1 MPESSSNIAGLGPG
15 ADKKRDEQ
23 MASTTIAA
31 DVEMDG
37 SHWDS
42 KVADFVE
49 AAEQRRAHL
58 VRLARRVTPCNE
70 EAEDIVQEA
79 LLRAYRNLPRFRGDA
94 RMSTWL
100 QAIVQNAAREWL
112 RQHKNV
118 LLLPLERPGDADSAP
133 YEFPDPGRTPEEH
146 CERAEMRRILRSEME
161 KLSAGCRRAVQLCIF
176 EEASQRAA
184 AQEMAVSVVAVK
196 ARIFTAKRLLRESM
210 RKLKTAG
217 EN

>member
-1 MPESSSNIAGLGPG
+1 
-15 ADKKRDEQ
+15 
-23 MASTTIAA
+23 MASMMVSANL
-31 DVEMDG
+31 EMDAI
-37 SHWDS
+37 HWDS

-79 LLRAYRNLPRFRGDA
+79 LLRAYRNLPRFRGEA
-94 RMSTWL
+94 RMTTWL

-112 RQHKNV
+112 RQRKDIV
-118 LLLPLERPGDADSAP
+118 LLPIERQGDADTAP
-133 YEFPDPGRTPEEH
+133 FEFPDPGRTPEES
-146 CERAEMRRILRSEME
+146 CQQAEMRHLLRNEME
-161 KLSAGCRRAVQLCIF
+161 KLSAGCRRAVELCIF

-184 AQEMAVSVVAVK
+184 AQEMKVSVVAVK

-210 RKLKTAG
+210 GKR

>member
-1 MPESSSNIAGLGPG
+1 
-15 ADKKRDEQ
+15 
-23 MASTTIAA
+23 MASAMVSANLET
-31 DVEMDG
+31 DG
-37 SHWDS
+37 IQWDN

-49 AAEQRRAHL
+49 AAEQRRPHL
-58 VRLARRVTPCNE
+58 VRLARRVTPCIE

-79 LLRAYRNLPRFRGDA
+79 LLRAYRNLPRFRGES

-112 RQHKNV
+112 RQRKNV
-118 LLLPLERPGDADSAP
+118 ILLPIERQGDADNAP
-133 YEFPDPGRTPEEH
+133 FEFPDPGQTPEES
-146 CERAEMRRILRSEME
+146 CQRSEMRRILRREME

-184 AQEMAVSVVAVK
+184 AQEMDVSVVAVK
-196 ARIFTAKRLLRESM
+196 ARIFAAKRLLRESM
-210 RKLKTAG
+210 RPR

>member
-1 MPESSSNIAGLGPG
+1 LNAGPSQEKGPI
-15 ADKKRDEQ
+15 
-23 MASTTIAA
+23 MASTIIAA
-31 DVEMDG
+31 NFEADG
-37 SHWDS
+37 MHWDS
-42 KVADFVE
+42 KVADFVQ

-79 LLRAYRNLPRFRGDA
+79 LLRAFRNLPRFRGEA

-112 RQHKNV
+112 RQRKNIT
-118 LLLPLERPGDADSAP
+118 LLPIERQGDSDSAP
-133 YEFPDPGRTPEEH
+133 IEFPDPGRTPEQS
-146 CERAEMRRILRSEME
+146 CQQAEMRHILRNEIE
-161 KLSAGCRRAVQLCIF
+161 KLSAGCRRAVELCIF

-184 AQEMAVSVVAVK
+184 AEEMKVSVVAVK

-210 RKLKTAG
+210 GDRAG
-217 EN
+217 ASEN